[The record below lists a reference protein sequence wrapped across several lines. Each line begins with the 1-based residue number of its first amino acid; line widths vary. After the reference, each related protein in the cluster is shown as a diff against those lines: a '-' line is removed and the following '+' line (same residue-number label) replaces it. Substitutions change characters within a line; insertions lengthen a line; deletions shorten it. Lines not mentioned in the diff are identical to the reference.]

1 MSVGGGGLSVSV
13 GVFCLFG
20 EASKCEKKSE
30 KGLQEWKDLDGNVE
44 EETAQMERE
53 EGIKEKKND
62 ELVEEK

>member
-20 EASKCEKKSE
+20 EASKCEKNSE

-44 EETAQMERE
+44 EETVQME
-53 EGIKEKKND
+53 
-62 ELVEEK
+62 